1 MRKILLF
8 NLFFLLF
15 LSANAQQFSYEAT
28 GDHGKLWDVTQDPS
42 VPERLYALSHLNHVM
57 VSNDRGKNWEI
68 FYSFESSRTR
78 IASFKLLPGNKSF
91 SFVAINAP
99 DMSMSGL
106 YVVDIETKAIIRHY
120 ITPDQYLGAWV
131 ASYDIYDPEGKVAVI
146 NTQYKEGFT
155 LVITE
160 VYFTKDG
167 GENMSGI
174 YYSRENQ
181 SVHINNSFFH
191 PDDPKKIYLARSLG
205 SEGVNGG
212 LFISSDEGSTW
223 REELAGKG
231 ALSAVAFNPKDHK
244 EFFIGSFINFGAAPQ
259 GLFHTLDSGK
269 TFEQVPVTFTNQTL
283 NNIVQIV
290 YDPGNNRNL
299 WMTDENEI
307 LKSTDGGAHWTSTT
321 FQPRSAVYYY
331 GTSLLINPKN
341 SNDLLVFSDAWP
353 QHSTDGGKTFTQLKL
368 PFCPA
373 SSVALGSNGN
383 NRQLYYSVLGGY
395 ISKNLTT
402 SKSDAYNIQ
411 PYDLVNVR
419 EMQVIPDTT
428 VPGRIFLFRPTDDFL
443 NPAELFYSD
452 DLGATLHQLPS
463 EQYATGLGFI
473 QRDPNNKDRYWVSYS
488 YYSSFSTLFRVDF
501 SDASNPE
508 AIPVPLTFDGL
519 LTAAFVPHDN
529 SGQTLYVSAG
539 NKVHLS
545 QDGGAT
551 WGEKIQG
558 LELTEGYDMIWDLKA
573 NPFDEKTMAVA
584 TTQGIFQTTDGGDQW
599 TLSLSD
605 ADMRKVTYSNA
616 VNGHI
621 IATSFSS
628 NYSDTRL
635 AFSTNKGAKW
645 SNVSAD
651 MLAYISCGSSID
663 FKFYEDRADVYFAT
677 PDLGVVKY
685 QLNNLL
691 SPQLLFLTS
700 FTGSLQR
707 GNAFLEWRT
716 RNEEGLLHYEL
727 ERSTNN
733 KDFSLINT
741 QQATNSNGS
750 FYYKYEDLDFP
761 GLAANFGN
769 VYYRL
774 KLVSEDNSFAYSDT
788 VKLTARDMYIYPVP
802 ASDVINLHVQGVTEA
817 AKYRILLVDVSGR
830 QYSIQQY
837 SVPTGQ
843 TTITMPITRLAS
855 GMYIMLVET
864 RPGDIRKFKFIKL

>member
-8 NLFFLLF
+8 NLFLLLF
-15 LSANAQQFSYEAT
+15 FSSSAQQFSYEAT
-28 GDHGKLWDVTQDPS
+28 GDHGKLWNLVQDPV
-42 VPERLYALSHLNHVM
+42 VPERLYAISLINHIM

-68 FYSFESSRTR
+68 FYSFENSATQLS
-78 IASFKLLPGNKSF
+78 SFKLLPGNKSF
-91 SFVAINAP
+91 AFTARAP
-99 DMSMSGL
+99 DMSMNGL
-106 YVVDIETKAIIRHY
+106 YVVDLETKATIRHY

-131 ASYDIYDPEGKVAVI
+131 ASYDIYDGEGKTAVL
-146 NTQYKEGFT
+146 NTEYMEGFS

-181 SVHINNSFFH
+181 SVHVNNSFFH

-212 LFISSDEGSTW
+212 LLISSDEGNTW

-231 ALSAVAFNPKDHK
+231 TFSAFAFNPSNHK
-244 EFFIGSFINFGAAPQ
+244 EFFIGSFINFGAGPEA
-259 GLFHTLDSGK
+259 LFHTLDSGK
-269 TFEQVPVTFTNQTL
+269 TFEQVPVTFTDQTL

-290 YDPGNNRNL
+290 YDPGNNKNL

-321 FQPRSAVYYY
+321 FQPRSPVYYY
-331 GTSLLINPKN
+331 GTSLVINPKN

-353 QHSTDGGKTFTQLKL
+353 QHSTDGGKTFNQLKL
-368 PFCPA
+368 PFCVA
-373 SSVALGSNGN
+373 SSMALGNGSKP
-383 NRQLYYSVLGGY
+383 QLYYSILGGY
-395 ISKNLTT
+395 VSKNLSTG
-402 SKSDAYNIQ
+402 KSADYNIQ
-411 PYDLVNVR
+411 PYDMVNVQ
-419 EMQVIPDTT
+419 EMQVIADTT
-428 VPGRIFLFRPTDDFL
+428 VPGRIFLFRASDGFS

-452 DLGATLHQLPS
+452 DLGVTLKQLPAD
-463 EQYATGLGFI
+463 EFATGLGFI

-488 YYSSFSTLFRVDF
+488 FYSSFSTLFRLDF
-501 SDASNPE
+501 NDPANPE
-508 AIPVPLTFDGL
+508 AIAVPITFDGV
-519 LTAAFVPHDN
+519 LTAAFVPHGN
-529 SGQTLYVSAG
+529 NGQTLYLSAG
-539 NKVHLS
+539 SKVYAS
-545 QDGGAT
+545 QDGGVT

-558 LELTEGYDMIWDLKA
+558 LELTNGYDMVWDLKA

-584 TTQGIFQTTDGGDQW
+584 TTQGVFQTTDGGDQW
-599 TLSLSD
+599 TLSLPATD
-605 ADMRKVTYSNA
+605 LKQVTYSNA

-621 IATSFSS
+621 FAASLSS

-651 MLAYISCGSSID
+651 MLAYISCNSTIA
-663 FKFYEDRADVYFAT
+663 FKCYENSADIYFAT

-685 QLNNLL
+685 QLHNLL

-716 RNEEGLLHYEL
+716 RNEEGLSHYEL

-750 FYYKYEDLDFP
+750 FYYKYEDQEFP
-761 GLAANFGN
+761 ALAAQFGN

-774 KLVSEDNSFAYSDT
+774 KLVSEDNNFAYSDT

-802 ASDVINLHVQGVTEA
+802 ATDVINLHVQGVTQA

-837 SVPTGQ
+837 DVPTGQ
-843 TTITMPITRLAS
+843 TTITMPVTRLGS

>member
-42 VPERLYALSHLNHVM
+42 VPERLYALSHLNHIM

-78 IASFKLLPGNKSF
+78 IASFKLLPGNKAF

-106 YVVDIETKAIIRHY
+106 YVVDMETKATIRHY

-146 NTQYKEGFT
+146 NTQYKEGFI

-167 GENMSGI
+167 GENISGI

-212 LFISSDEGSTW
+212 LFISSDEGNTW

-259 GLFHTLDSGK
+259 ALFHTLDSGK
-269 TFEQVPVTFTNQTL
+269 TFEQVPVTFANQTL

-321 FQPRSAVYYY
+321 FQPRSTVYYY

-501 SDASNPE
+501 SDTSNPE

-539 NKVHLS
+539 NKVYLS

-558 LELTEGYDMIWDLKA
+558 LELTDGYDMVWDLKA

-628 NYSDTRL
+628 NYSDTHL

-663 FKFYEDRADVYFAT
+663 FKFYEDRADIYFAT

-685 QLNNLL
+685 QLDNLL

-700 FTGSLQR
+700 FTGRLQGR
-707 GNAFLEWRT
+707 NAFLEWRT

-741 QQATNSNGS
+741 QQATNSNGT

-843 TTITMPITRLAS
+843 TTITMPISRLDS

>member
-8 NLFFLLF
+8 NLFLLLF
-15 LSANAQQFSYEAT
+15 FSARAQFSYEAT
-28 GDHGKLWDVTQDPS
+28 GDHGKLWEITQDPS
-42 VPERLYALSHLNHVM
+42 APERLYAVSLINHIM
-57 VSNDRGKNWEI
+57 VSYDRGKTWEI
-68 FYSFESSRTR
+68 FYSFENSRTR
-78 IASFKLLPGNKSF
+78 ISSFKLLPGNKSF
-91 SFVAINAP
+91 SFVATSSP
-99 DMSMSGL
+99 DMSMNGL
-106 YVVDIETKAIIRHY
+106 YVVDLETKATIRHY
-120 ITPDQYLGAWV
+120 ITPDQYLDAWV
-131 ASYDIYDPEGKVAVI
+131 ASYDIYDPEGKIVVL
-146 NTQYKEGFT
+146 NTQYMEGFS

-181 SVHINNSFFH
+181 SVHVNNSFFH

-212 LFISSDEGSTW
+212 LLISSDEGNTW

-231 ALSAVAFNPKDHK
+231 TFSAVAFNPKDHK
-244 EFFIGSFINFGAAPQ
+244 EFFIGSFINFGAGPEA
-259 GLFHTLDSGK
+259 LFHTLDSGK
-269 TFEQVPVTFTNQTL
+269 TFEQVPVTFTDQTL
-283 NNIVQIV
+283 DNITQIV
-290 YDPGNNRNL
+290 YDPGNNKNL

-307 LKSTDGGAHWTSTT
+307 LKSTDGGAHWTSTV
-321 FQPRSAVYYY
+321 FQSRSPVYYY
-331 GTSLLINPKN
+331 GTSMAINPKN
-341 SNDLLVFSDAWP
+341 SNDLLISSDAWP
-353 QHSTDGGKTFTQLKL
+353 QHTTDGGKTFTQLKL
-368 PFCPA
+368 PFCVA
-373 SSVALGSNGN
+373 SSMALGNGSNP
-383 NRQLYYSVLGGY
+383 QLYYSVLGGY

-402 SKSDAYNIQ
+402 GKSAAYNIQ
-411 PYDLVNVR
+411 PYDVVNVR

-428 VPGRIFLFRPTDDFL
+428 VPGRIFLFRASDGFS

-452 DLGATLHQLPS
+452 DQGATLKQLPS
-463 EQYATGLGFI
+463 DQFATGLGFI
-473 QRDPNNKDRYWVSYS
+473 QRDPNNKDRYWISYS

-501 SDASNPE
+501 SDAANPE
-508 AIPVPLTFDGL
+508 AIPVSLPYDGL
-519 LTAAFVPHDN
+519 LTAAFVPHGN
-529 SGQTLYVSAG
+529 GGQTLYLSAG
-539 NKVHLS
+539 TKVYLS
-545 QDGGAT
+545 QDGGVT

-558 LELTEGYDMIWDLKA
+558 LELTEGYDMVWDLKA

-599 TLSLSD
+599 TLSLPASD
-605 ADMRKVTYSNA
+605 LKRVTYSNA

-621 IATSFSS
+621 FAVSLST
-628 NYSDTRL
+628 NYTDTRL

-651 MLAYISCGSSID
+651 MLAYISCSSSIE
-663 FKFYEDRADVYFAT
+663 FKCYENSADIYFAT

-685 QLNNLL
+685 KLNNLL

-716 RNEEGLLHYEL
+716 RNEEGLSRYEL

-750 FYYKYEDLDFP
+750 FYYKYEDQEFP
-761 GLAANFGN
+761 ALAAQFGN

-802 ASDVINLHVQGVTEA
+802 ATNVINLHVQGVTQA

-837 SVPTGQ
+837 DVPTGQ
-843 TTITMPITRLAS
+843 TTITMPVTRLAS

>member
-1 MRKILLF
+1 MRKFLLF
-8 NLFFLLF
+8 NLLLLLF
-15 LSANAQQFSYEAT
+15 FSSRAQQFSYEAT
-28 GDHGKLWDVTQDPS
+28 GDHGKLWNVIQDPS
-42 VPERLYALSHLNHVM
+42 VPGRLYAISLINHVM
-57 VSNDRGKNWEI
+57 VSNDRGNNWEI
-68 FYSFESSRTR
+68 FYSFENSATQISSL
-78 IASFKLLPGNKSF
+78 KLLPGNKSF
-91 SFVAINAP
+91 AFVARSP
-99 DMSMSGL
+99 DMSMNGL
-106 YVVDIETKAIIRHY
+106 YVVDLETKATIRHY

-131 ASYDIYDPEGKVAVI
+131 ASYDIYDPEGMVAVI
-146 NTQYKEGFT
+146 NTQYMEGFS

-160 VYFTKDG
+160 VYLTKDG
-167 GENMSGI
+167 GENMPGI

-191 PDDPKKIYLARSLG
+191 PDDPKKIYLARGLG

-212 LFISSDEGSTW
+212 LFISSDEGNTW

-231 ALSAVAFNPKDHK
+231 SLSAVAFNPKDHK
-244 EFFIGSFINFGAAPQ
+244 EFFIGSFINFGVAPQ
-259 GLFHTLDSGK
+259 ALFHTLDSGK
-269 TFEQVPVTFTNQTL
+269 TFEQVPVTFTDQTL

-321 FQPRSAVYYY
+321 FQPRSPVYYY
-331 GTSLLINPKN
+331 GTSLLINPEN
-341 SNDLLVFSDAWP
+341 SNDLLIFSDAWP
-353 QHSTDGGKTFTQLKL
+353 QHSTDGGKTFTQVKL
-368 PFCPA
+368 PFCVA
-373 SSVALGSNGN
+373 TSVGLGKGANG
-383 NRQLYYSVLGGY
+383 QLYYSVLGGY
-395 ISKNLTT
+395 VSKNPTT
-402 SKSDAYNIQ
+402 GKAAAYNIQ
-411 PYDLVNVR
+411 AYDMVNVR
-419 EMQVIPDTT
+419 EMQVVPDTT
-428 VPGRIFLFRPTDDFL
+428 VPGRIFLFRASDGFA
-443 NPAELFYSD
+443 NPSELFYSD
-452 DLGATLHQLPS
+452 DQGATLRQLPAD
-463 EQYATGLGFI
+463 QFATGLGFI
-473 QRDPNNKDRYWVSYS
+473 QRDPDHKDRYWISYS

-501 SDASNPE
+501 SDAANPE
-508 AIPVPLTFDGL
+508 VIDVPLTFNGV
-519 LTAAFVPHDN
+519 LTAAYLPAGN
-529 SGQTLYVSAG
+529 SGQTVYISAG
-539 NKVHLS
+539 SKVYLS

-558 LELTEGYDMIWDLKA
+558 LDLTDGYDMIWDLKA
-573 NPFDEKTMAVA
+573 NPFDDKTMAVA
-584 TTQGIFQTTDGGDQW
+584 TTQGIFQTTNGGDQW
-599 TLSLSD
+599 TLSLAATDLKKVSYSD
-605 ADMRKVTYSNA
+605 A

-621 IATSFSS
+621 IAASFTS
-628 NYSDTRL
+628 NYTDTRL
-635 AFSTNKGAKW
+635 VFSTNKGAKW
-645 SNVSAD
+645 SDVSAD
-651 MLAYISCGSSID
+651 MLAYLSCGSSIEL
-663 FKFYEDRADVYFAT
+663 KYYEDHADIYFAT

-685 QLNNLL
+685 QLKHLL

-741 QQATNSNGS
+741 QQASNSNGT
-750 FYYKYEDLDFP
+750 FYYKYEDLEFP
-761 GLAANFGN
+761 GLAAQFGN

-774 KLVSEDNSFAYSDT
+774 KLVSTDNSFAYSDT

-802 ASDVINLHVQGVTEA
+802 ASNDINLHIQGLTQP

-837 SVPTGQ
+837 NIPAGQ
-843 TTITMPITRLAS
+843 TTINMPITRLAS

>member
-1 MRKILLF
+1 MRKFLLF
-8 NLFFLLF
+8 NLLFLLF
-15 LSANAQQFSYEAT
+15 FSANAQQFSYEAT
-28 GDHGKLWDVTQDPS
+28 GDHGKLWNVIQDPS
-42 VPERLYALSHLNHVM
+42 VPERLYAISLINHIM
-57 VSNDRGKNWEI
+57 VSNDRGNSWEI
-68 FYSFESSRTR
+68 FYSFENSATQ
-78 IASFKLLPGNKSF
+78 ITSFKLLPGNKSF
-91 SFVAINAP
+91 AFAARAP

-106 YVVDIETKAIIRHY
+106 YVVDLETKATIRHY
-120 ITPDQYLGAWV
+120 ITPDHYLGAWV
-131 ASYDIYDPEGKVAVI
+131 VSYDIYDPQGMIAVI
-146 NTQYKEGFT
+146 NTQYMDGFT
-155 LVITE
+155 PFTE

-174 YYSRENQ
+174 YYSRENA
-181 SVHINNSFFH
+181 SVHINSSFLH

-212 LFISSDEGSTW
+212 LFISSDEGNTW

-231 ALSAVAFNPKDHK
+231 SFSAFAFNPKDHK
-244 EFFIGSFINFGAAPQ
+244 EFFIGSSINFGVGPEA
-259 GLFHTLDSGK
+259 LFHTLDSGK
-269 TFEQVPVTFTNQTL
+269 TFEQVPVTFTDQTL
-283 NNIVQIV
+283 DNIVQIV

-299 WMTDENEI
+299 WITDENEI

-321 FQPRSAVYYY
+321 FQPRSTVYYY

-368 PFCPA
+368 PFCVA

-383 NRQLYYSVLGGY
+383 NQQLYYSVLGGY

-402 SKSDAYNIQ
+402 SKSTAYNIQ
-411 PYDLVNVR
+411 AYDMVNVR

-428 VPGRIFLFRPTDDFL
+428 VPGRIFLFRASDGFF
-443 NPAELFYSD
+443 NAAELFYSD
-452 DLGATLHQLPS
+452 DLGATLNQLPS
-463 EQYATGLGFI
+463 DQFATGLGFI
-473 QRDPNNKDRYWVSYS
+473 QRDPNSKDRYWISYS

-501 SDASNPE
+501 SDAANPE
-508 AIPVPLTFDGL
+508 AISVPVTFNGL
-519 LTAAFVPHDN
+519 MTAAFVPNGN
-529 SGQTLYVSAG
+529 SGQTVCIAAG
-539 NKVHLS
+539 SKVYLS
-545 QDGGAT
+545 QDGGVT
-551 WGEKIQG
+551 WGEKSQG
-558 LELTEGYDMIWDLKA
+558 LDLEDYDMIWDLKA
-573 NPFDEKTMAVA
+573 NPFDEKAMAVA
-584 TTQGIFQTTDGGDQW
+584 TTRGIYQTTDGGDQW

-605 ADMRKVTYSNA
+605 ADMRKVTYSDV

-628 NYSDTRL
+628 NFSDTRL

-645 SNVSAD
+645 SNVTAD
-651 MLAYISCGSSID
+651 MLAYISCTSSID
-663 FKFYEDRADVYFAT
+663 FKFYEDHADIYFAT
-677 PDLGVVKY
+677 SDLGVVKY

-750 FYYKYEDLDFP
+750 FYYKYEDLEFP
-761 GLAANFGN
+761 ALAAQFGN

-774 KLVSEDNSFAYSDT
+774 KLVSNDNSFAYSDT

-802 ASDVINLHVQGVTEA
+802 ATNVINLHVQGVTQA
-817 AKYRILLVDVSGR
+817 AQYRILLADVSGR

-837 SVPTGQ
+837 NIPTGQ